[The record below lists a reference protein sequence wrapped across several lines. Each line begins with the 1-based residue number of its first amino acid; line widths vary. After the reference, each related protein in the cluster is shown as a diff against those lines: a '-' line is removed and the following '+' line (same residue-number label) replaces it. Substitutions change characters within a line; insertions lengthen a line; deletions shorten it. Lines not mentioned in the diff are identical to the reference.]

1 MGAMPWR
8 DVFGLGGAGALVA
21 AVGFADDHVHLRRR
35 WRLLAHFAAAAAIVA
50 SVGSLPRLIVLE
62 APVDLGWAGLLVA
75 LLYVVWLVNLTNFM
89 DGIDGIAASEAITVS
104 LGGALLYVV
113 SASPAAAWS
122 APLLLAA
129 ASLGFLRWNWPP
141 ARIFMGDVGSGF
153 LGLMLAALSLRA
165 GAAAPELLWAWLI
178 LLGVFIVDATMT
190 LGRRSLRGE
199 RIYEAHRTHA
209 YQRAALRVGNHR
221 PVTFAVA
228 SINVVWLLPI
238 ALLVASG
245 IVDGTIGL
253 AVAYTPLVLAAWQ
266 LGAGA
271 PTPGR
276 PVSEAIV

>member
-1 MGAMPWR
+1 
-8 DVFGLGGAGALVA
+8 
-21 AVGFADDHVHLRRR
+21 
-35 WRLLAHFAAAAAIVA
+35 
-50 SVGSLPRLIVLE
+50 
-62 APVDLGWAGLLVA
+62 
-75 LLYVVWLVNLTNFM
+75 
-89 DGIDGIAASEAITVS
+89 
-104 LGGALLYVV
+104 
-113 SASPAAAWS
+113 
-122 APLLLAA
+122 
-129 ASLGFLRWNWPP
+129 
-141 ARIFMGDVGSGF
+141 
-153 LGLMLAALSLRA
+153 MLAALSLRA